1 MRSAQIFYLLK
12 RLSIFIEHSE
22 SQGILKNNTGK
33 ESDLSIIACGDFNSG
48 ISKPAIRMMF
58 GDNLD
63 DEISEETFYSE
74 KFSNKTKEQELY
86 AKILKAYRNEL
97 PSF

>member
-1 MRSAQIFYLLK
+1 
-12 RLSIFIEHSE
+12 
-22 SQGILKNNTGK
+22 
-33 ESDLSIIACGDFNSG
+33 
-48 ISKPAIRMMF
+48 MMF

-63 DEISEETFYSE
+63 DENSEDTLNTE
-74 KFSNKTKEQELY
+74 KHSTKTKEQELY